1 MVRRSSAG
9 DFACDPSMELFML
22 PNPLHP
28 AIVHFPVVLA
38 FLLPIFA
45 IAALWTIRRGARPL
59 RAWSVPLAAAAALML
74 SAWLAVETGESQEER
89 VEQVVA
95 DQPLDTHEEAA
106 ETFMLATAMVLV
118 VSVAGLA
125 PGVAGKSARVLGTVG
140 AVALVGLGAW
150 VGHSGGQLVYQH
162 GAASAYTGGARTDRV
177 TENRA
182 GSIESRPASR
192 DDDDR

>member
-1 MVRRSSAG
+1 
-9 DFACDPSMELFML
+9 MELVML

-45 IAALWTIRRGARPL
+45 AGTLWTIRRGARPR
-59 RAWSVPLAAAAALML
+59 RAWSVPLALAGALML
-74 SAWLAVETGESQEER
+74 SAWAAAQTGEAQEDR
-89 VEQVVA
+89 VERVVA

-106 ETFMLATAMVLV
+106 DAFIAATAVVLLVMVV
-118 VSVAGLA
+118 GLA
-125 PGVAGKSARVLGTVG
+125 PGLVGDSARVIGTVG
-140 AVALVGLGAW
+140 AVALIGGAAW

-162 GAASAYTGGARTDRV
+162 GAASAYTGSDSVRTGRAAERAARSVARSTAD
-177 TENRA
+177 
-182 GSIESRPASR
+182 